1 MTTTHP
7 TDAQLN
13 ELADGTLTASER
25 ERIQRHV
32 AECVPCTATVRGVQA
47 LVQRSRALPREV
59 PPPSGAWSAIREAA
73 RRSDRAA
80 IARARGMRWPMLA
93 AAAALVAVSSA
104 TTFWLTDGRR
114 ETSAPIEE
122 RGAETPATLA
132 AFAPVEARYVVTTT
146 ALRETLDERRATLD
160 PATIATVERSLTTI
174 DEAIAEA
181 RAALARD
188 PADATLT
195 RLLASSYEQKV
206 TLLRR
211 ASELPPRS

>member
-1 MTTTHP
+1 MTTHP

-13 ELADGTLTASER
+13 ELADGTLAPGEFER
-25 ERIQRHV
+25 VQRHV
-32 AECVPCTATVRGVQA
+32 AECVPCTATVRRLQA
-47 LVQRSRALPREV
+47 LVQRARALPREV
-59 PPPSGAWSAIREAA
+59 PPPADAWSAIRDA
-73 RRSDRAA
+73 RRRTDRAA
-80 IARARGMRWPMLA
+80 VAPAQGMRWPMLA

-114 ETSAPIEE
+114 DTGAPMQEP
-122 RGAETPATLA
+122 GVETPATLA
-132 AFAPVEARYVVTTT
+132 GFAPVEARYVLTTS
-146 ALRETLDERRATLD
+146 ALRETLDERRGSLD
-160 PATIATVERSLTTI
+160 PATVAAVERSLTTI

>member
-1 MTTTHP
+1 
-7 TDAQLN
+7 
-13 ELADGTLTASER
+13 
-25 ERIQRHV
+25 
-32 AECVPCTATVRGVQA
+32 
-47 LVQRSRALPREV
+47 
-59 PPPSGAWSAIREAA
+59 
-73 RRSDRAA
+73 
-80 IARARGMRWPMLA
+80 MRWPMLA

-114 ETSAPIEE
+114 DTGASIQERSA
-122 RGAETPATLA
+122 ATPATLA
-132 AFAPVEARYVVTTT
+132 PFAPVEARYVLT
-146 ALRETLDERRATLD
+146 ASTLRETLDERRATLD

>member
-1 MTTTHP
+1 MTTHP
-7 TDAQLN
+7 TEAQLN
-13 ELADGTLTASER
+13 ELADGTLAPSEY
-25 ERIQRHV
+25 ERVERHV
-32 AECVPCTATVRGVQA
+32 AECVPCTATVRRLQA
-47 LVQRSRALPREV
+47 LVQRARALPREV
-59 PPPSGAWSAIREAA
+59 PPPADAWSATRDAR
-73 RRSDRAA
+73 RRSDRADVA
-80 IARARGMRWPMLA
+80 PARGMRWPMLA

-114 ETSAPIEE
+114 DTSPSMQE
-122 RGAETPATLA
+122 RGAETAATLA
-132 AFAPVEARYVVTTT
+132 AFAPVEARYVLTTST
-146 ALRETLDERRATLD
+146 LRETLDERRATLD
-160 PATIATVERSLTTI
+160 PATIAAVERSLTTI